1 MLRDLTFKGVYKS
14 DQDHILEEFLFSD
27 PIGLYALRQGSRVF
41 LRVDT
46 KRS

>member
-14 DQDHILEEFLFSD
+14 DQDHILEQFYFPTLSVATCYDRAVGF
-27 PIGLYALRQGSRVF
+27 F

-46 KRS
+46 ERG